1 MNHAAPSSASAT
13 STPEFFFSCHGMA
26 RDEFLSCVASKR
38 FRGTVNDGLSAT
50 EVRHQGLRRQRW
62 TETVNQIEDGDHRR
76 REHHKIAVAHCVR
89 RIRCSFKAKCWR
101 FSRVGA
107 AISMRSGFLICREV
121 TPMDTFLIYRAINL
135 QPVEQSFTTCQVFPH
150 SRESCSPVRCT

>member
-13 STPEFFFSCHGMA
+13 STPEFSFSCHGMA

-89 RIRCSFKAKCWR
+89 RIRS
-101 FSRVGA
+101 A
-107 AISMRSGFLICREV
+107 AINTAVLCALRTGARSHPTDSPGKPL
-121 TPMDTFLIYRAINL
+121 LL
-135 QPVEQSFTTCQVFPH
+135 QS
-150 SRESCSPVRCT
+150 